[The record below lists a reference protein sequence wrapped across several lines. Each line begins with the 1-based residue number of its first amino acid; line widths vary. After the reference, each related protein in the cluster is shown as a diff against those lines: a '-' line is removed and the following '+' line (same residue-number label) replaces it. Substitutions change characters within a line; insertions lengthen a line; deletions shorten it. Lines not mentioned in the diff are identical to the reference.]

1 MRCFWIVRQFFC
13 SLENFELYFW
23 IREDQAV
30 LTVDTN
36 TYKHMDM
43 GTDMDTCIDINTG
56 HGHGYGRGHGHGRE
70 YGHGHDCS

>member
-43 GTDMDTCIDINTG
+43 GTDIDVDMDTCIDINTG
-56 HGHGYGRGHGHGRE
+56 HGHGYGRFE
-70 YGHGHDCS
+70 SFKIS